1 MKKRNLKH
9 HQEKP
14 PALKLIITSLYASV
28 CGILCFFAL
37 ILLLSGI
44 CMLAGDVHSLIF
56 PASLA
61 AIYLSS
67 FAAGF
72 SAVLFNRA
80 EMRALTSLL
89 GGIGF
94 TLLLFLVLLPF
105 SDGGEK
111 VNILLKFIG
120 IPLSLLGGYCAPK
133 QSSLKRRRK

>member
-1 MKKRNLKH
+1 MKKRNSKH
-9 HQEKP
+9 RQSKP
-14 PALKLIITSLYASV
+14 PALKLTLTSLYASV
-28 CGILCFFAL
+28 CGLLCFFVL
-37 ILLLSGI
+37 ILLLCGI
-44 CMLAGDVHSLIF
+44 SLLAGDVHSLLLPF
-56 PASLA
+56 SLV

-72 SAVLFNRA
+72 AAVLFNRA
-80 EMRALTSLL
+80 ETRALTSLL

-133 QSSLKRRRK
+133 QSSRKRRHK

>member
-72 SAVLFNRA
+72 SAVILNRA
-80 EMRALTSLL
+80 EARALTSLL

-133 QSSLKRRRK
+133 QSSRKRRRK

>member
-1 MKKRNLKH
+1 MKKRNSKH
-9 HQEKP
+9 RQSKP

-28 CGILCFFAL
+28 CGLLCFFVL
-37 ILLLSGI
+37 ILLLCGI
-44 CMLAGDVHSLIF
+44 SLLADDVHSLLLPF
-56 PASLA
+56 SLV

-72 SAVLFNRA
+72 AAVIMNREEA
-80 EMRALTSLL
+80 RALTSLL

-94 TLLLFLVLLPF
+94 TILLFLVLLPF

-120 IPLSLLGGYCAPK
+120 IPLSILGGYCAPR
-133 QSSLKRRRK
+133 QSSRKRRRK

>member
-80 EMRALTSLL
+80 ETRALTSLL

-133 QSSLKRRRK
+133 QSSRKRRRK